1 MKKRIT
7 SLLLALSLAL
17 SLAGTALAAEPTES
31 GMYKITNQTNWTG
44 KTITIAAYD
53 AGGNAITGTN
63 ATINSEETTFFPQ
76 AEKVTVTISGADS
89 GVQYLL
95 LALSGSTA
103 TPTESNIVYIDQAA
117 GNGGDLTFTVY
128 PKQLS
133 AGEYHIYVTSS
144 TDVSTALSLSQNEV
158 GSFWYYAAY
167 VLGRVDNDDAITATD
182 ALWALQAMVNQRV
195 LTENQKRAADVDKDG
210 SITATDALW
219 ILQTV
224 AGQRVLN

>member
-7 SLLLALSLAL
+7 GLLLALSLAL
-17 SLAGTALAAEPTES
+17 SLAGTALAAEPTVS

-53 AGGNAITGTN
+53 AGGNAITGMN
-63 ATINSEETTFFPQ
+63 ATIDSEETTFFPQ

-144 TDVSTALSLSQNEV
+144 TDVSTALSQNEV

-167 VLGRVDNDDAITATD
+167 VLGDVNGDNRVTTND
-182 ALWALQAMVNQRV
+182 ALAIISHVVQNRLLIGND
-195 LTENQKRAADVDKDG
+195 LLAADVNKDNKI
-210 SITATDALW
+210 SVLDALSV
-219 ILQTV
+219 ISFVVGNTQNL
-224 AGQRVLN
+224 